1 LIQKQQEEAMNKLLK
16 ILIPV
21 VVVVFL
27 FISMGPFYIIAE
39 GEQAVITRFGEII
52 DTKKEA
58 GLKVKIPIVYTVT
71 KYSKR
76 ILSWD
81 GAPKRIQT
89 AENQFIWVDT
99 TARWKI
105 SDPVKFYES
114 VTSMSLAY
122 SKLDDVIDS
131 AVRTIIAQNPLTEAV
146 RNSDII
152 IELQQM
158 NKNRLATENAAMT
171 DSEEDSNVLSK
182 LLDSD
187 TNFAGINKGRKKLS
201 EEMLSNAA
209 KDTIDLGIE
218 LIDVVIR
225 QIRYSDDMTQSVYDR
240 MIKERNQIAEF
251 YRSYGEGKK
260 VEWSGKLDNEKEAI
274 LSGAYTTSEKLKGD
288 ADAIAAAIYNDA
300 YGQDAKFYEFW
311 KAVESY
317 KKTLPGMRKTL
328 STDMQYFNYLY
339 QSEP

>member
-1 LIQKQQEEAMNKLLK
+1 MNKLLK

-21 VVVVFL
+21 VLLIIIFFALGPL
-27 FISMGPFYIIAE
+27 FILDE
-39 GEQAVITRFGEII
+39 GEQAVVTRFGRIVKSEHN
-52 DTKKEA
+52 A
-58 GLKVKIPIVYTVT
+58 GLKTKLPIVDNVT

-81 GAPKRIQT
+81 GAPQRLQT

-114 VTSMSLAY
+114 VTSLSLAY

-131 AVRTIIAQNPLTEAV
+131 AVRTIIAQNSLTESV
-146 RNSDII
+146 RNSNII
-152 IELQQM
+152 IELQAIS
-158 NKNRLATENAAMT
+158 RAEVAAE
-171 DSEEDSNVLSK
+171 DAAFEASGEEDTAVLSE
-182 LLDSD
+182 LIESD
-187 TNFAGINKGRKKLS
+187 TIFEEISMGRKNLS
-201 EEMLSNAA
+201 EQMLSNAG

-240 MIKERNQIAEF
+240 MIKERNQIAQF

-260 VEWSGKLDNEKEAI
+260 AEWSGKLDNEKEVI
-274 LSGAYTTSEKLKGD
+274 LSEAYAKSEEIKGN
-288 ADAIAAAIYNDA
+288 ADAEAARIYNES
-300 YGQDAKFYEFW
+300 YGENAEFYEFW
-311 KAVESY
+311 KSVESY
-317 KKTLPGMRKTL
+317 KKTLPGMSKTL
-328 STDMQYFNYLY
+328 STDMQYFNNFYK
-339 QSEP
+339 SE